1 MSDPTQKPP
10 HAVAGGLKAEAAMGL
25 QPEKSSSPMR
35 RLVEYVV
42 DSFRDFSEA
51 HGLRW
56 DQIRLQQADVAITVA
71 EMARRQLEADRIAIQ
86 PVAPKVLV
94 PLIEKASLEAP
105 EGEMVQRWA
114 SLLARAASPGG
125 LPPRL
130 IQIISELEVR
140 QVALLERA
148 TINGFEM
155 FKNPRQVLRDSAVE
169 LGLNQIEAI
178 VDSVLCDDDATPESI
193 IEAFV
198 FSLERP
204 GALYLASSVFSD
216 RTERYDLRVPDLD
229 VVERDIAICESLGLM
244 KLVRVPVSFD
254 LNEDRFQGQL
264 SFCHLTALGIEL
276 VEACA
281 PQVVKTL
288 EATQS

>member
-1 MSDPTQKPP
+1 
-10 HAVAGGLKAEAAMGL
+10 
-25 QPEKSSSPMR
+25 MR
-35 RLVEYVV
+35 RLVDYVV
-42 DSFRDFSEA
+42 DSFRHFSGP

-56 DQIRLQQADVAITVA
+56 DQIRLQQADVAITIA
-71 EMARRQLEADRIAIQ
+71 EIARRQLEADRIPIQ

-94 PLIEKASLEAP
+94 PLIEKASLEVP

-130 IQIISELEVR
+130 VQIISELENQ

-148 TINGFEM
+148 TLNGFEM
-155 FKNPRQVLRDSAVE
+155 FKDPRQVLRESAVE
-169 LGLNQIEAI
+169 LGSIQIEAI
-178 VDSVLCDDDATPESI
+178 IDSVLCDDDASPESM

-198 FSLERP
+198 FSFERP
-204 GALYLASSVFSD
+204 GALYLASSVFSYQ
-216 RTERYDLRVPDLD
+216 TERYDLRIPDLG

-244 KLVRVPVSFD
+244 KLVRVPLSFD
-254 LNEDRFQGQL
+254 LNDNRFQGQL

-288 EATQS
+288 DVAQD

>member
-1 MSDPTQKPP
+1 
-10 HAVAGGLKAEAAMGL
+10 
-25 QPEKSSSPMR
+25 MR
-35 RLVEYVV
+35 RLVDYVV
-42 DSFRDFSEA
+42 DSFRHFSDS

-56 DQIRLQQADVAITVA
+56 DQIRLQQADVAFRIA
-71 EMARRQLEADRIAIQ
+71 ETARKQLEADRIAIQ

-114 SLLARAASPGG
+114 SLLAKAASPGG

-130 IQIISELEVR
+130 IQIISELELR

-148 TINGFEM
+148 TLNGFEM
-155 FKNPRQVLRDSAVE
+155 FRNPRQVLRDSTFE
-169 LGLNQIEAI
+169 LGSTHVEAI
-178 VDSVLCDDDATPESI
+178 IDSVLCDDDATPEII

-198 FSLERP
+198 FSFERP
-204 GALYLASSVFSD
+204 GALYLASSVFSYQ
-216 RTERYDLRVPDLD
+216 TERYDLRIPDLD

-244 KLVRVPVSFD
+244 KFVRMPLSFD
-254 LNEDRFQGQL
+254 LNDDRFQGQL

-281 PQVVKTL
+281 PQIVKTL
-288 EATQS
+288 EGTQD